1 MSKEIY
7 YDKSDIT
14 LEEHLASDD
23 LFEWFKKISQHEIEG
38 LNLLGAEI
46 VRHPNGLV
54 STKHANNKFFF
65 NRTIGVNCDNILDAV
80 LEPLPREIV
89 VPSFIIGG
97 KAIESRLLSDGWV
110 HSLSSLVL
118 VTELR
123 KRLEAPETPFTVLA
137 IDNGENFEDG
147 FRIFSS
153 FF

>member
-1 MSKEIY
+1 
-7 YDKSDIT
+7 
-14 LEEHLASDD
+14 
-23 LFEWFKKISQHEIEG
+23 
-38 LNLLGAEI
+38 
-46 VRHPNGLV
+46 
-54 STKHANNKFFF
+54 
-65 NRTIGVNCDNILDAV
+65 
-80 LEPLPREIV
+80 